1 MQQQQVKME
10 MKKRMKVCSVRGC
23 TQRYL
28 RMFTFPQEKKD
39 KKRMMQWVE
48 ACDNPNSLMLPPEKL
63 KFRVICS
70 SHFEEKYFMT
80 KRLTTSAVPTLYLPV
95 SEAAS
100 IKIEQDTR
108 MEIPEEEEEC
118 KPDCT
123 GGVDDKSG
131 IVGHV
136 EYTAVPGPSREIQC
150 NDLDRLSL
158 KEEKPLH
165 NADCA
170 VPGREH
176 QRSQAQKGQK
186 GNILKMLR
194 DNIVEKPLQ
203 QRVYSAVAAVLKTA
217 RQCKRRQMATK
228 DRIKKIERLVQVG
241 VCQVLENLPTPLH
254 AMISAQM
261 RNEGRPIYGRRFTEE
276 EKQSPKAFRYL
287 SKLFLLPSIET
298 LRKLLSHIPLRAGIC
313 DNVFREL
320 EEPSESFPNQKSR
333 YAILL
338 FDEIKLSPS
347 LVYNPSMDIVEGFV
361 DSGFSRSLDIADHA
375 MVWMLKGIHGV
386 RPWKQP
392 VAYTF
397 CRGTSSAESIVRM
410 FKELVR
416 RACQAGI
423 VVVASVCDQGSTNCK
438 AIQCLIDYSK

>member
-1 MQQQQVKME
+1 
-10 MKKRMKVCSVRGC
+10 
-23 TQRYL
+23 
-28 RMFTFPQEKKD
+28 
-39 KKRMMQWVE
+39 
-48 ACDNPNSLMLPPEKL
+48 
-63 KFRVICS
+63 
-70 SHFEEKYFMT
+70 
-80 KRLTTSAVPTLYLPV
+80 
-95 SEAAS
+95 
-100 IKIEQDTR
+100 
-108 MEIPEEEEEC
+108 
-118 KPDCT
+118 
-123 GGVDDKSG
+123 
-131 IVGHV
+131 
-136 EYTAVPGPSREIQC
+136 
-150 NDLDRLSL
+150 
-158 KEEKPLH
+158 
-165 NADCA
+165 
-170 VPGREH
+170 
-176 QRSQAQKGQK
+176 
-186 GNILKMLR
+186 MLR

-276 EKQSPKAFRYL
+276 EKVLALSIYKQSPKAFRYL

-320 EEPSESFPNQKSR
+320 EERSESFQDEKSR

-438 AIQCLIDYSK
+438 AIQCLIDYSKRNAFQQSNPLRHDIIVIDENRAALRSSAPIKVHAEQSFD